1 MDALDLA
8 WDTFDFHSIEIA
20 RLEEEHIENMTSIRS
35 LIKQEIIPPHSKRVK
50 LKDQSL
56 KCCDQIIVSYKKQ
69 ISSLDDIIKVYQS
82 GVDIPKVRYVDS
94 RFLNELKLLT
104 ATLMQEMVI
113 YKEEIKKLLH

>member
-50 LKDQSL
+50 LYDMFK
-56 KCCDQIIVSYKKQ
+56 
-69 ISSLDDIIKVYQS
+69 
-82 GVDIPKVRYVDS
+82 
-94 RFLNELKLLT
+94 
-104 ATLMQEMVI
+104 
-113 YKEEIKKLLH
+113 

>member
-1 MDALDLA
+1 MDALDLV

-35 LIKQEIIPPHSKRVK
+35 LIKKEIIPPHSKRVR
-50 LKDQSL
+50 LKNKSL

-69 ISSLDDIIKVYQS
+69 ISSIDDIIKLYQS
-82 GVDIPKVRYVDS
+82 GIDIPKARYVDS

-104 ATLMQEMVI
+104 ATLMQEMVV
-113 YKEEIKKLLH
+113 YKDEIEKLLG